1 MCSASGDPVEGDRE
15 AFADS
20 ITWDCRLSSGLQIG
34 PFALPYTLLLVLA
47 AFGAATLVVKLL
59 GREHAREV
67 DSLLWQAAIAGFV
80 AARLAFVWQFRDS
93 YLAAP
98 LGILDIRDGG
108 WTPAA
113 GFAVAALLALRQ
125 WRRPLLRRPLW
136 SALATGV
143 VIWGVGTLAL
153 DAGTADGP
161 RLPPLALVSL
171 EGATVKLSE
180 FQGKP
185 TVVNLWATWC
195 PPCVREMPVLHQ
207 AQIDHPTVNFV
218 FVNAGEP
225 AQRVQGWLQGRQLPL
240 RNVLLDPANQVAKQ
254 FKAPGF
260 PTTLFFDASG
270 VLVSVRVGELSTATL
285 RARLGKL

>member
-1 MCSASGDPVEGDRE
+1 
-15 AFADS
+15 
-20 ITWDCRLSSGLQIG
+20 LSSGLQIG

-47 AFGAATLVVKLL
+47 AFGAALVVGKLSA
-59 GREHAREV
+59 RDHAREV
-67 DSLLWQAAIAGFV
+67 DNLLWQAAVAGFV

-108 WTPAA
+108 WTPLA
-113 GFAVAALLALRQ
+113 GFIAAALLALLRS
-125 WRRPLLRRPLW
+125 WRRPPLVRPLW

-143 VIWGVGTLAL
+143 VIWGVGTLVL
-153 DAGTADGP
+153 EERTADGP

-171 EGATVKLSE
+171 EGAPVKLSD

-207 AQIDHPTVNFV
+207 AQVDHPSVNFV

-225 AQRVQGWLQGRQLPL
+225 APRVQAWLQGRQLPL
-240 RNVLLDPANQVAKQ
+240 RNVLLDQTNQVSQ
-254 FKAPGF
+254 HFKAPGF
-260 PTTLFFDASG
+260 PTTLFFDAKG
-270 VLVSVRVGELSTATL
+270 VLVSVRMGELSAATL
-285 RARLGKL
+285 RARMAAL